1 MKRFYRE
8 VTLTEVGAG
17 WQVALDSRGIRTA
30 TGAPQIVPTQA
41 LAAALASEWEQQGD
55 EIDPARFILRDMADF
70 AIEQVAPD
78 PAAAIATLLRYAETD
93 TLCYRADPVLRQAQ
107 DDRALYA
114 RQQAEWEPLLRAI
127 EAREGIRFRRVSGV
141 MPRPQPA
148 ETLEHLHTRLDSFD
162 AFTLAGM
169 QAAAAL
175 AASLCIALEA
185 TQPTCDPQ
193 HLWQLA
199 SLEEVWQAEQWGRE
213 PMAEERRTRR
223 GESFLA
229 ACRFIRLAG
238 Q

>member
-8 VTLTEVGAG
+8 VTLAEVEAG
-17 WQVALDSRGIRTA
+17 WQVALDSRGIKTA
-30 TGAPQIVPTQA
+30 MGAPQIVPTQA
-41 LAAALASEWEQQGD
+41 LAAALANEWERQGD

-70 AIEQVAPD
+70 AIDQAAPD
-78 PAAAIATLLRYAETD
+78 PSAAIATLLRYAETD
-93 TLCYRADPVLRQAQ
+93 TLCYRADPEE
-107 DDRALYA
+107 ALYA

-127 EAREGIRFRRVSGV
+127 EAREEVRFRRVSGV

-148 ETLEHLHTRLDSFD
+148 ETLEHLHGRLDGFD

-169 QAAAAL
+169 QGAASL

-213 PMAEERRTRR
+213 PMAEERRARR